1 MSKPFAVTDQEFD
14 LEVLQSG
21 TPVLVDF
28 WAEWCQPCKMIAPI
42 VDALAEEYDGK
53 IRFAKVDVDSNPQT
67 PMNYGIRG
75 IPTLIIFRGGE
86 AVEQVV
92 GAVPKAELK
101 RRLESV
107 LTQA

>member
-53 IRFAKVDVDSNPQT
+53 IRFAKVDVDSTPQT